1 MAIRRATPIYRARQ
15 LSVEGQIVAFA
26 ISGAAGSTGYLQR
39 LAVDPRHQ
47 RRGRG
52 QSLVADALCWMH
64 DRHLA
69 NALVNT
75 AIGNV
80 AALALYDQFGF
91 RQRADR
97 LTIAEL
103 DLTRR
108 G

>member
-1 MAIRRATPIYRARQ
+1 M
-15 LSVEGQIVAFA
+15 GK
-26 ISGAAGSTGYLQR
+26 
-39 LAVDPRHQ
+39 
-47 RRGRG
+47 
-52 QSLVADALCWMH
+52 SLVADALCWMH

-75 AIGNV
+75 AIGNT

>member
-1 MAIRRATPIYRARQ
+1 MSSSCSRSAASPVRPATCSAWRSIPAT
-15 LSVEGQIVAFA
+15 SDG
-26 ISGAAGSTGYLQR
+26 
-39 LAVDPRHQ
+39 
-47 RRGRG
+47 GRG
-52 QSLVADALCWMH
+52 KSLVADALCWMH

-75 AIGNV
+75 AIGNT

>member
-1 MAIRRATPIYRARQ
+1 VDGQ
-15 LSVEGQIVAFA
+15 LVAFA
-26 ISGAAGSTGYLQR
+26 ISGVAGPTGYLQR
-39 LAVDPRHQ
+39 LAVEPRSQ
-47 RRGRG
+47 RGGRG
-52 QSLVADALCWMH
+52 KSLVADALCWMH

-75 AIGNV
+75 AIGNA

-91 RQRADR
+91 RQRADQ

-103 DLTRR
+103 DLTRH

>member
-1 MAIRRATPIYRARQ
+1 
-15 LSVEGQIVAFA
+15 
-26 ISGAAGSTGYLQR
+26 
-39 LAVDPRHQ
+39 
-47 RRGRG
+47 
-52 QSLVADALCWMH
+52 MH

-75 AIGNV
+75 AIGNA